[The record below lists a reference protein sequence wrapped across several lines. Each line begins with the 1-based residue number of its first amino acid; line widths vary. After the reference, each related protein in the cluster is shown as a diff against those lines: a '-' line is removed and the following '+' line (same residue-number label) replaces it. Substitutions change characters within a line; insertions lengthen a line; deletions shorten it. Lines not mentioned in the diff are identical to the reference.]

1 MNRSGLVISLIT
13 STQKDLE
20 MQNTRR
26 IAIVGMAAAMAFGL
40 AACGKKDEA
49 KPAASGA
56 DAQPQAQASSSGITG
71 AGASFPAPL
80 YSKWAAEYAKAS
92 NVKVNYQSVGSGAG
106 MKQIEAKTVD
116 FGASDEPLKD
126 EDLKAKGLV
135 QFPTVVGGNR
145 RNKQVKRCRQT
156 PLGSVHHRRF
166 CNTGPCICHGR
177 PP

>member
-71 AGASFPAPL
+71 AGASFPAGCAAL
-80 YSKWAAEYAKAS
+80 YC
-92 NVKVNYQSVGSGAG
+92 
-106 MKQIEAKTVD
+106 VD
-116 FGASDEPLKD
+116 A
-126 EDLKAKGLV
+126 
-135 QFPTVVGGNR
+135 
-145 RNKQVKRCRQT
+145 
-156 PLGSVHHRRF
+156 
-166 CNTGPCICHGR
+166 
-177 PP
+177 